1 MVFRSQH
8 FPVIFWFHSAVCLAL
23 TMLVCWA
30 LLTPDPYAVIR
41 TTSLGWLESLTDTLL
56 HASVFGVLSLVLLTF
71 SLWLWETPP
80 ASVVFGLVG
89 YCVMMEWLQL
99 FVPGR
104 TCDPRDAIANLIG
117 FLFGVGCT
125 KAIQLLRFRLLASG
139 SPA

>member
-8 FPVIFWFHSAVCLAL
+8 FPVIFWLHSVTCLAL

-41 TTSLGWLESLTDTLL
+41 TTSLGWLESLADTLM
-56 HASVFGVLSLVLLTF
+56 HACVFGVLTLVLLTF

-89 YCVMMEWLQL
+89 YCVLMEWLQL

-104 TCDPRDAIANLIG
+104 NCDPRDAIANLVG
-117 FLFGVGCT
+117 FLFGVACT
-125 KAIQLLRFRLLASG
+125 KAVLLLRFRLLTAG